1 MKLAKMTT
9 SQARVLL
16 ADSPCVPVTA
26 DQVKEIA
33 FTGKFGWPISQMAAD
48 AAGRERAVLLV
59 DLAGDCLSAE
69 LVEAAGDKMAAAC
82 TALAE
87 YIGAEEILI
96 AAPQGVSLN
105 LPNARAVTVEPN
117 PVLRE
122 ESALYHMLETGE
134 LRSAPLEKEFPSQ
147 GYQGRPTVAIDGES
161 LLKLYAM
168 TQPDYR
174 DTKVVAVCQGGQGE
188 LAEVPLGAA
197 IQTLLEELGITAPK
211 AVLLGGITGRFSDG
225 TETAAWDDRF
235 DSVHVYTEKDCMAD
249 ALAKLLAQAQEKSC
263 GKCVLCR
270 EGVWHLAGIF
280 QSVTQGKAKKEDL
293 DMVLDIG
300 PLIEVGAFCSFG
312 RRMAGMAVSG
322 LERSRQ
328 EIESHIT
335 KKKCPAGVC
344 AAFNK
349 KSYCI
354 DPALC
359 TGCGDCEDECPEMA
373 IEGKKKFIYMIDPD
387 MCTGCGKCAEACD
400 EDAIVVNDGSIK
412 LPKKLTK
419 VGKFK

>member
-1 MKLAKMTT
+1 MKLAKTTT

-16 ADSPCVPVTA
+16 ADSPCVSVTA
-26 DQVKEIA
+26 DQVKNIA
-33 FTGKFGWPISQMAAD
+33 LTGKFGWPVSQMAAD
-48 AAGRERAVLLV
+48 AAGREHAALLV
-59 DLAGDCLSAE
+59 NLVGDCLSAE
-69 LVEAAGDKMAAAC
+69 LAEVVRDKMATAC

-96 AAPQGVSLN
+96 AAPQGVSFN
-105 LPNARAVTVEPN
+105 LSNARTVTVEPN

-122 ESALYHMLETGE
+122 ESALYHILETGE
-134 LRSAPLEKEFPSQ
+134 LRSAPLERKFPSQ
-147 GYQGRPTVAIDGES
+147 GYQGRPTAAIDGES

-174 DTKVVAVCQGGQGE
+174 DTKIVAVCQDGQSE
-188 LAEVPLGAA
+188 LAEVPLG
-197 IQTLLEELGITAPK
+197 TPVKNLLEELGATGSK
-211 AVLLGGITGRFSDG
+211 SVLLGGITGRFSDG
-225 TETAAWDDRF
+225 TDEVSWDDRF
-235 DSVHVYTEKDCMAD
+235 DSIHIYTDQDCMAD
-249 ALAKLLAQAQEKSC
+249 VLAKLLAQAQEKSC

-312 RRMAGMAVSG
+312 QRMAGMAVSG
-322 LERSRQ
+322 LECNRP

-354 DPALC
+354 DPTLC

-387 MCTGCGKCAEACD
+387 MCTGCGQCAGACD
-400 EDAIVVNDGSIK
+400 EEAIVVNDGSIK